1 MLKIIHRTIAKKANI
16 MSNPIYVS
24 ESILVRTR
32 QSSTGEWSHE
42 LWTAADFANPSLAN
56 DEKRACRSVDRAIQ
70 RIIKDNEL
78 TPSANG

>member
-1 MLKIIHRTIAKKANI
+1 
-16 MSNPIYVS
+16 MSNPIYAS

-42 LWTAADFANPSLAN
+42 LWTAADFANPSIAH
-56 DEKRACRSVDRAIQ
+56 DEKRARRSVDKAIQ

-78 TPSANG
+78 IASVQTRNNSTG